1 MSENDEEMEAYKEK
15 FIKLFENMISNHA
28 LSSEELIVFITK
40 EDDFI
45 EKALNVLSNDYNL

>member
-15 FIKLFENMISNHA
+15 FIKLFENMILNHA
-28 LSSEELIVFITK
+28 LSSEELIRFYNK

-45 EKALNVLSNDYNL
+45 KKALNILSNDYNL